1 MRSVKSAFALLLTRV
16 TEPRQPATLH
26 KKGGSVKRTISAM
39 RGKGSL
45 THNSRQFIAENVD
58 SSRTPLNIEYCNED
72 IRTVYH
78 KLFDDALA
86 RYNEKQTRKDR
97 IIDDY
102 YEKIRTGKQEKL
114 FEELIIQIGNK
125 DDMSAISENGQLA
138 RQILDE
144 YMQSFQQRNPTL
156 RVFSA
161 HLHMD
166 EATPHL
172 HIDFIPFTTGS
183 KRGLE
188 TRVSLKKALEALG
201 FAGGTKSH
209 TELNQWIES
218 EKQVLAS
225 IMAQHDI
232 EWEQKGTHEE
242 HLSVL
247 DYKKQE
253 RSKEVAALENQID
266 TLQEQTAVA
275 ATTLSEKQEQLDDI
289 APILKNTEKFVR
301 KYDDPE
307 RLLPEAGMLESGKAF
322 REKKALPILGKLLKY
337 ARSLFRENTELKAKV
352 QKLEKENTA
361 FKSANWNHTHEM
373 VRLKMENRELK
384 KDKSTLDALVGRIG
398 NDVLQK
404 LLSETPKEQ
413 PKHKEESL

>member
-1 MRSVKSAFALLLTRV
+1 
-16 TEPRQPATLH
+16 
-26 KKGGSVKRTISAM
+26 M

-45 THNSRQFIAENVD
+45 SHNSRQFIAENVD
-58 SSRTPLNIEYCNED
+58 SSRTPLNVEYRNED
-72 IRTVYH
+72 IRAVYH
-78 KLFDDALA
+78 ELFDDALA
-86 RYNEKQTRKDR
+86 HYNEKQTRRDR
-97 IIDDY
+97 VIDDY
-102 YEKIRTGKQEKL
+102 YEKIRTGKQEKP

-125 DDMSAISENGQLA
+125 DDMNASSENGQPA
-138 RQILDE
+138 RQMLDE

-183 KRGLE
+183 MRGLE

-201 FAGGTKSH
+201 FTGGTKSH
-209 TELNQWIES
+209 TELNQWIEA

-225 IMAQHDI
+225 IMARHDI

-253 RSKEVAALENQID
+253 RSKEVSALENQID

-275 ATTLSEKQEQLDDI
+275 ATALSEKQEQLDDI
-289 APILKNTEKFVR
+289 APILKNAEKFVR

-307 RLLPEAGMLESGKAF
+307 SLLPEAGILESGKAF

-361 FKSANWNHTHEM
+361 FKSANWNQTHEM
-373 VRLKMENRELK
+373 VRLQMENQELK
-384 KDKSTLDALVGRIG
+384 KDKSKLDALVGRIG

>member
-1 MRSVKSAFALLLTRV
+1 M
-16 TEPRQPATLH
+16 
-26 KKGGSVKRTISAM
+26 KRTISAM

-45 THNSRQFIAENVD
+45 THNHRDFIAENVD
-58 SSRTPLNIEYCNED
+58 SSRTPLNVEYCNED
-72 IRTVYH
+72 IRAVYH
-78 KLFDDALA
+78 ELFDDALA

-97 IIDDY
+97 VIDDY

-125 DDMSAISENGQLA
+125 DDMNASSENGQLA
-138 RQILDE
+138 RQMLDE

-188 TRVSLKKALEALG
+188 TRVSLKKALEVLG
-201 FAGGTKSH
+201 FTGGTKSH
-209 TELNQWIES
+209 TELNQWIEA
-218 EKQVLAS
+218 EKQALAS
-225 IMAQHDI
+225 IMARHDI

-253 RSKEVAALENQID
+253 RSKEVAALETQID
-266 TLQEQTAVA
+266 ALQEQTAVA

-322 REKKALPILGKLLKY
+322 REKKALPILEKLLKY

-361 FKSANWNHTHEM
+361 FKSANWNHTNEI
-373 VRLKMENRELK
+373 VKLKMENRELK
-384 KDKSTLDALVGRIG
+384 KDKGKLDALVGRIG

-404 LLSETPKEQ
+404 ALEGISKEHSKSQ
-413 PKHKEESL
+413 KDNKDEMR

>member
-1 MRSVKSAFALLLTRV
+1 M
-16 TEPRQPATLH
+16 
-26 KKGGSVKRTISAM
+26 KRTISAM

-45 THNSRQFIAENVD
+45 SHNRRDFIAENVD
-58 SSRTPLNIEYCNED
+58 SSRTPLNVEYCNED
-72 IRTVYH
+72 IRAVYH
-78 KLFDDALA
+78 ELFDDALA

-125 DDMSAISENGQLA
+125 DDMNVTSENGQLA
-138 RQILDE
+138 RQMLDE

-201 FAGGTKSH
+201 FTGGTKSH

-218 EKQVLAS
+218 EKQALAS
-225 IMAQHDI
+225 IMARHDI

-253 RSKEVAALENQID
+253 RSKEVAALETQID
-266 TLQEQTAVA
+266 ALQEQTATA
-275 ATTLSEKQEQLDDI
+275 ETMLSEKQEQLDDI

-322 REKKALPILGKLLKY
+322 REKKALPILGRLLKY
-337 ARSLFRENTELKAKV
+337 ARSLFRENTELKARV

-373 VRLKMENRELK
+373 VRLKMENQELHK
-384 KDKSTLDALVGRIG
+384 AKDKLDALVGRIG

-404 LLSETPKEQ
+404 LLKETPKEQ
-413 PKHKEESL
+413 LKHKEKSL

>member
-1 MRSVKSAFALLLTRV
+1 M
-16 TEPRQPATLH
+16 
-26 KKGGSVKRTISAM
+26 KRTISAM

-45 THNSRQFIAENVD
+45 SHNRRDFIAENVD
-58 SSRTPLNIEYCNED
+58 SSRTPLNVEYRNED
-72 IRTVYH
+72 IRAVYH
-78 KLFDDALA
+78 ELFDDALA

-97 IIDDY
+97 VIDDY

-125 DDMSAISENGQLA
+125 DDMNATSENGQLA
-138 RQILDE
+138 RQMLDE

-201 FAGGTKSH
+201 FTGGTKSH

-218 EKQVLAS
+218 EKQALAS
-225 IMAQHDI
+225 IMARHDI

-253 RSKEVAALENQID
+253 RSKEVAALETQIGA
-266 TLQEQTAVA
+266 LQEQTATA
-275 ATTLSEKQEQLDDI
+275 ETMLSEKQEQLDDI

-337 ARSLFRENTELKAKV
+337 ARSLFRENTELKAKM

-373 VRLKMENRELK
+373 VRLKTENQELHK
-384 KDKSTLDALVGRIG
+384 AKDKLDALVGRIG

-404 LLSETPKEQ
+404 LLKESPKEQ
-413 PKHKEESL
+413 LKHKEESL

>member
-1 MRSVKSAFALLLTRV
+1 M
-16 TEPRQPATLH
+16 
-26 KKGGSVKRTISAM
+26 KRTISAM

-45 THNSRQFIAENVD
+45 THNRRDFIAENVD
-58 SSRTPLNIEYCNED
+58 SSRTPLNIEYRNED

-78 KLFDDALA
+78 ELFDGALA

-97 IIDDY
+97 VIDDY

-125 DDMSAISENGQLA
+125 DDMNASSENGQLA
-138 RQILDE
+138 RQMLDE

-225 IMAQHDI
+225 IMARHDI
-232 EWEQKGTHEE
+232 QWEQKGTHEE

-253 RSKEVAALENQID
+253 RSKEVAALETQID
-266 TLQEQTAVA
+266 ALQEQTATA
-275 ATTLSEKQEQLDDI
+275 ETMLSEKQEQLDDI

-337 ARSLFRENTELKAKV
+337 ARSLFRENTELKVRV

-373 VRLKMENRELK
+373 VRLQMENQELK
-384 KDKSTLDALVGRIG
+384 KDKSKLDALVGRIG

-404 LLSETPKEQ
+404 LLKETPKEQ
-413 PKHKEESL
+413 PKHKEKSL

>member
-1 MRSVKSAFALLLTRV
+1 
-16 TEPRQPATLH
+16 
-26 KKGGSVKRTISAM
+26 M

-45 THNSRQFIAENVD
+45 THNRRDFIAENVD
-58 SSRTPLNIEYCNED
+58 SSRTPLNVEYRNED

-78 KLFDDALA
+78 ELFDDALA

-97 IIDDY
+97 VIDDY

-125 DDMSAISENGQLA
+125 DDMNATSENGQLA
-138 RQILDE
+138 RQMLDE

-183 KRGLE
+183 KRRLE

-201 FAGGTKSH
+201 FTGGTKSH

-218 EKQVLAS
+218 EKQALAS
-225 IMAQHDI
+225 IMARHDI

-373 VRLKMENRELK
+373 VRLQMENQELK
-384 KDKSTLDALVGRIG
+384 KDKSKLDALVGRIG

-404 LLSETPKEQ
+404 LLKETPKKQ

>member
-1 MRSVKSAFALLLTRV
+1 M
-16 TEPRQPATLH
+16 
-26 KKGGSVKRTISAM
+26 KRTISAM

-45 THNSRQFIAENVD
+45 SHNRRDFIAENVD
-58 SSRTPLNIEYCNED
+58 SSRTPLNVEYRNED

-78 KLFDDALA
+78 ELFDGALA

-97 IIDDY
+97 VIEDY
-102 YEKIRTGKQEKL
+102 YEKIRTGKQEKP

-125 DDMSAISENGQLA
+125 DDMNASSENGQLA
-138 RQILDE
+138 RQMLDE

-188 TRVSLKKALEALG
+188 TRVSLKKSLEALG
-201 FAGGTKSH
+201 FTGGTKSH

-225 IMAQHDI
+225 IMARHDI

-253 RSKEVAALENQID
+253 RSKEVAALETQIGA
-266 TLQEQTAVA
+266 LQEQTATA
-275 ATTLSEKQEQLDDI
+275 ETMLSEKQEQLDDI
-289 APILKNTEKFVR
+289 APILKNAEKFVR

-322 REKKALPILGKLLKY
+322 REKKALPILERLLKY

-352 QKLEKENTA
+352 QTLEKENTA
-361 FKSANWNHTHEM
+361 FKSANWNQTHEM

>member
-1 MRSVKSAFALLLTRV
+1 M
-16 TEPRQPATLH
+16 
-26 KKGGSVKRTISAM
+26 KRTISAM

-45 THNSRQFIAENVD
+45 THNRRDFIAENVD
-58 SSRTPLNIEYCNED
+58 SSRTPLNVEYCNED
-72 IRTVYH
+72 IRAVYH
-78 KLFDDALA
+78 ELFDDALA

-97 IIDDY
+97 VIDDY

-125 DDMSAISENGQLA
+125 DDMNASSENGQLA
-138 RQILDE
+138 RQMLDE

-218 EKQVLAS
+218 EKQALAS
-225 IMAQHDI
+225 IMARHDI

-253 RSKEVAALENQID
+253 RSKEVASLETQIGALQK
-266 TLQEQTAVA
+266 QTATA
-275 ATTLSEKQEQLDDI
+275 ETMLSEKQEQLDDI

-361 FKSANWNHTHEM
+361 FKSANWNQTHEM
-373 VRLKMENRELK
+373 VRLKTENQELK
-384 KDKSTLDALVGRIG
+384 KDKSKLDTLVGRIG

-404 LLSETPKEQ
+404 LLKETPKEQ

>member
-1 MRSVKSAFALLLTRV
+1 M
-16 TEPRQPATLH
+16 
-26 KKGGSVKRTISAM
+26 KRTISAM

-45 THNSRQFIAENVD
+45 SHNRRDFIAENVD
-58 SSRTPLNIEYCNED
+58 SSRTPLNVEYCNED
-72 IRTVYH
+72 IRAVYH
-78 KLFDDALA
+78 ELFDDALA
-86 RYNEKQTRKDR
+86 RYNEKQTRRDR
-97 IIDDY
+97 VIDDY

-125 DDMSAISENGQLA
+125 DDMNATSENGQLA
-138 RQILDE
+138 RQMLDE

-253 RSKEVAALENQID
+253 RSKEVAALETQID
-266 TLQEQTAVA
+266 TLQERTAVVETA
-275 ATTLSEKQEQLDDI
+275 LSEKQEQLDDI
-289 APILKNTEKFVR
+289 APILKNTEKFVQ

-307 RLLPEAGMLESGKAF
+307 GLLPEAGMLESGKAF

-373 VRLKMENRELK
+373 VRLQMENQKLK
-384 KDKSTLDALVGRIG
+384 KDKSKLDALVGRIG

-404 LLSETPKEQ
+404 LLNETPKEQ
-413 PKHKEESL
+413 PKHKEKSL

>member
-1 MRSVKSAFALLLTRV
+1 M
-16 TEPRQPATLH
+16 
-26 KKGGSVKRTISAM
+26 KRTISAM

-45 THNSRQFIAENVD
+45 THNRRDFIAENVD
-58 SSRTPLNIEYCNED
+58 SSRTPLNVEYRNED

-78 KLFDDALA
+78 ELFDDALA
-86 RYNEKQTRKDR
+86 RYNEKQTRRDR
-97 IIDDY
+97 VIDDY
-102 YEKIRTGKQEKL
+102 YEKIRMGKQEKL

-125 DDMSAISENGQLA
+125 DDMNATSENGQLA
-138 RQILDE
+138 RQMLDE

-201 FAGGTKSH
+201 FMGGTKSH

-218 EKQVLAS
+218 EKQALAS
-225 IMAQHDI
+225 IMARHAI

-253 RSKEVAALENQID
+253 RSKEVAALETQIGA
-266 TLQEQTAVA
+266 LQEQTATA
-275 ATTLSEKQEQLDDI
+275 ETMLSEKQEQLDDI
-289 APILKNTEKFVR
+289 APILKNAEKFVR

-322 REKKALPILGKLLKY
+322 REKKALPILGRLLKY

-361 FKSANWNHTHEM
+361 FKSANWNHTHET
-373 VRLKMENRELK
+373 VRLKMENQELHK
-384 KDKSTLDALVGRIG
+384 AKDKLDALVGRIG

-404 LLSETPKEQ
+404 LLKEQ
-413 PKHKEESL
+413 PKHKEKSL

>member
-1 MRSVKSAFALLLTRV
+1 M
-16 TEPRQPATLH
+16 
-26 KKGGSVKRTISAM
+26 KRTISAM

-45 THNSRQFIAENVD
+45 SHNRRDFIAENVD
-58 SSRTPLNIEYCNED
+58 SSRTPLNIEYRNED
-72 IRTVYH
+72 IRAVYH
-78 KLFDDALA
+78 ELFDNALA

-125 DDMSAISENGQLA
+125 DDMNASSENGQLA
-138 RQILDE
+138 RQMLDE

-188 TRVSLKKALEALG
+188 TRVSLKKSLEALG
-201 FAGGTKSH
+201 FTGGTKSH
-209 TELNQWIES
+209 TELNRWIEA
-218 EKQVLAS
+218 EKQALAS
-225 IMAQHDI
+225 IMARHDI
-232 EWEQKGTHEE
+232 EWAQKGTHEE

-253 RSKEVAALENQID
+253 RSKEVAALETQISA
-266 TLQEQTAVA
+266 LQGQTATA
-275 ATTLSEKQEQLDDI
+275 ETMLSEKQEQLDDI

-301 KYDDPE
+301 KYDNPE

-361 FKSANWNHTHEM
+361 FKSANWNHANEI
-373 VRLKMENRELK
+373 VKLKMENRELK
-384 KDKSTLDALVGRIG
+384 KDKGKLDALVGRIG

-404 LLSETPKEQ
+404 ALEGISKEHSKSQ
-413 PKHKEESL
+413 KDNKDEMRQMLF

>member
-1 MRSVKSAFALLLTRV
+1 M
-16 TEPRQPATLH
+16 
-26 KKGGSVKRTISAM
+26 KRTISAM

-45 THNSRQFIAENVD
+45 SHNRRDFIAENVD
-58 SSRTPLNIEYCNED
+58 SSRTPLNVEYCNED
-72 IRTVYH
+72 IRAVYH
-78 KLFDDALA
+78 ELFDDALA
-86 RYNEKQTRKDR
+86 HYNEKQTRKDR
-97 IIDDY
+97 VIDDY
-102 YEKIRTGKQEKL
+102 YEKIRTGKQEKP

-125 DDMSAISENGQLA
+125 DDMNASSENGQLA
-138 RQILDE
+138 RQMLDE

-201 FAGGTKSH
+201 FMGGTKSH

-225 IMAQHDI
+225 IMARHDI

-275 ATTLSEKQEQLDDI
+275 ATALSEKQEQLDDI

-337 ARSLFRENTELKAKV
+337 ARSLFRENTELKARV

-373 VRLKMENRELK
+373 VRLKMENQELHK
-384 KDKSTLDALVGRIG
+384 AKDKLDALVGRIG

-404 LLSETPKEQ
+404 LLSETLKEQ
-413 PKHKEESL
+413 PKHKEKSL

>member
-1 MRSVKSAFALLLTRV
+1 M
-16 TEPRQPATLH
+16 
-26 KKGGSVKRTISAM
+26 KRTISAM

-45 THNSRQFIAENVD
+45 THNRRDFIAENVD
-58 SSRTPLNIEYCNED
+58 SSRTPLNIEYRNED
-72 IRTVYH
+72 IRAVYH
-78 KLFDDALA
+78 ELFDDALA
-86 RYNEKQTRKDR
+86 RYNEKQTRRDR
-97 IIDDY
+97 VIDDY

-125 DDMSAISENGQLA
+125 DDMNASSENGQLA
-138 RQILDE
+138 RQMLNE

-188 TRVSLKKALEALG
+188 TRVSLKKAMEALG

-218 EKQVLAS
+218 EKQALAS
-225 IMAQHDI
+225 IMARHDI

-253 RSKEVAALENQID
+253 RSKEVAALETQIG
-266 TLQEQTAVA
+266 TLQEQTATA
-275 ATTLSEKQEQLDDI
+275 ETMLSEKQEQLDDI

-322 REKKALPILGKLLKY
+322 REKKALPILGKLLKC

-352 QKLEKENTA
+352 QKLEQENTA
-361 FKSANWNHTHEM
+361 FKSANWNHTNEI
-373 VRLKMENRELK
+373 VKLKMENRELHK
-384 KDKSTLDALVGRIG
+384 AKDKLDALVGRIG

-404 LLSETPKEQ
+404 ALEEMSKEHSKPQ
-413 PKHKEESL
+413 KDNKDEMR

>member
-1 MRSVKSAFALLLTRV
+1 M
-16 TEPRQPATLH
+16 
-26 KKGGSVKRTISAM
+26 KRTISAM

-45 THNSRQFIAENVD
+45 SHNSRQFIAENVD
-58 SSRTPLNIEYCNED
+58 SSRTPLNVEYRNED
-72 IRTVYH
+72 IRAVYH
-78 KLFDDALA
+78 ELFDDALA
-86 RYNEKQTRKDR
+86 HYNEKQTRRDR
-97 IIDDY
+97 VIDDY

-125 DDMSAISENGQLA
+125 DDMNASSENGQLA
-138 RQILDE
+138 RQMLNE

-201 FAGGTKSH
+201 FTGGTKSH

-218 EKQVLAS
+218 EKQALAS

-232 EWEQKGTHEE
+232 EWAQKGTHEE

-253 RSKEVAALENQID
+253 RSKEVAALETQID
-266 TLQEQTAVA
+266 ALQERTATA
-275 ATTLSEKQEQLDDI
+275 EIMLSEKQEQLDDI
-289 APILKNTEKFVR
+289 APILKNIEKFVR

-322 REKKALPILGKLLKY
+322 REKKALPILGNLLKY

-373 VRLKMENRELK
+373 VRLKMENQELYK
-384 KDKSTLDALVGRIG
+384 AKDKLDALVGRIG

-404 LLSETPKEQ
+404 LLKETPKEQ
-413 PKHKEESL
+413 PKHKEKSL

>member
-1 MRSVKSAFALLLTRV
+1 M
-16 TEPRQPATLH
+16 
-26 KKGGSVKRTISAM
+26 KRTISAM

-45 THNSRQFIAENVD
+45 SHNRRDFIAENVD
-58 SSRTPLNIEYCNED
+58 SSRTPLNVEYCNED
-72 IRTVYH
+72 IHAVYH
-78 KLFDDALA
+78 ELFDDALA

-97 IIDDY
+97 VIDDY

-125 DDMSAISENGQLA
+125 DDMNATSENGQLA
-138 RQILDE
+138 RQMLDE

-183 KRGLE
+183 MRGLE

-201 FAGGTKSH
+201 FTGGTKSH
-209 TELNQWIES
+209 TELNQWIEA

-225 IMAQHDI
+225 IMARHDI

-253 RSKEVAALENQID
+253 RSKEVAALETQID
-266 TLQEQTAVA
+266 SLQEQTATA
-275 ATTLSEKQEQLDDI
+275 ETALSEKQEQLDDI

-322 REKKALPILGKLLKY
+322 RKKKALPILGRLLKY

-373 VRLKMENRELK
+373 VRLQMENQELHK
-384 KDKSTLDALVGRIG
+384 AKDKLDALVGRIG

-404 LLSETPKEQ
+404 LLNETPKAQ

>member
-1 MRSVKSAFALLLTRV
+1 M
-16 TEPRQPATLH
+16 
-26 KKGGSVKRTISAM
+26 KRTISAM

-45 THNSRQFIAENVD
+45 THNRRDFIAENVD
-58 SSRTPLNIEYCNED
+58 SSRTPLNVEYRNED
-72 IRTVYH
+72 IRAVYH
-78 KLFDDALA
+78 ELFDDALA

-125 DDMSAISENGQLA
+125 DDMNASSENGQLA
-138 RQILDE
+138 RQMLDE

-209 TELNQWIES
+209 TEPNQWIEA
-218 EKQVLAS
+218 EKQALAS
-225 IMAQHDI
+225 IMARHDI

-361 FKSANWNHTHEM
+361 FKSANWNHTHET
-373 VRLKMENRELK
+373 VRLKMENQELHK
-384 KDKSTLDALVGRIG
+384 AKDKLDALVGRIG

>member
-1 MRSVKSAFALLLTRV
+1 M
-16 TEPRQPATLH
+16 
-26 KKGGSVKRTISAM
+26 KRTISAM

-45 THNSRQFIAENVD
+45 THNRRDFIAENVD
-58 SSRTPLNIEYCNED
+58 SSRTPLNVEYRNED
-72 IRTVYH
+72 IRAVYH
-78 KLFDDALA
+78 ELFDDALA

-125 DDMSAISENGQLA
+125 NDMNASSENGQLA
-138 RQILDE
+138 RQMLDE

-201 FAGGTKSH
+201 FAGGTKSR

-218 EKQVLAS
+218 EKQALAS
-225 IMAQHDI
+225 IMARHDI

-242 HLSVL
+242 HLPVL

-266 TLQEQTAVA
+266 TLQEQTSVA
-275 ATTLSEKQEQLDDI
+275 ATALSEKQEQLDDI

-361 FKSANWNHTHEM
+361 FKLANWNHTHEM
-373 VRLKMENRELK
+373 VRLQMENQELK
-384 KDKSTLDALVGRIG
+384 KDKSKLDALVGRIG

-404 LLSETPKEQ
+404 LLKETPKEQ
-413 PKHKEESL
+413 PKHKEKSL

>member
-1 MRSVKSAFALLLTRV
+1 M
-16 TEPRQPATLH
+16 
-26 KKGGSVKRTISAM
+26 KRTISAM

-45 THNSRQFIAENVD
+45 THNRRDFIAENVD
-58 SSRTPLNIEYCNED
+58 SSRTPLNIEYRNED
-72 IRTVYH
+72 IQAVYH
-78 KLFDDALA
+78 ELFDDALV

-97 IIDDY
+97 VIDDY

-125 DDMSAISENGQLA
+125 DDMNASSENGQLA
-138 RQILDE
+138 KQILDE

-188 TRVSLKKALEALG
+188 TRVSLKKALGALG

-218 EKQVLAS
+218 EKQALAS
-225 IMAQHDI
+225 IMARHDI

-322 REKKALPILGKLLKY
+322 REKKALPILGKLLKC

-361 FKSANWNHTHEM
+361 FKSANWNHTNEI
-373 VRLKMENRELK
+373 VKLKMENRELK
-384 KDKSTLDALVGRIG
+384 KDKGKLDALVGRIG

>member
-1 MRSVKSAFALLLTRV
+1 M
-16 TEPRQPATLH
+16 
-26 KKGGSVKRTISAM
+26 KRTISAM

-45 THNSRQFIAENVD
+45 THNRRDFIAENVD
-58 SSRTPLNIEYCNED
+58 SSRTPLNVEYCNED
-72 IRTVYH
+72 IRAVYH
-78 KLFDDALA
+78 ELFDNALA

-97 IIDDY
+97 VIDDY
-102 YEKIRTGKQEKL
+102 YEKIRTGKQEKP

-125 DDMSAISENGQLA
+125 DDMNASSENGQLA
-138 RQILDE
+138 RQMLDE

-209 TELNQWIES
+209 TELNQWIEA

-225 IMAQHDI
+225 IMARHDI

-253 RSKEVAALENQID
+253 RSKEVSALENQID
-266 TLQEQTAVA
+266 TLQEQTTVA
-275 ATTLSEKQEQLDDI
+275 ATALSEKQEQLDDI
-289 APILKNTEKFVR
+289 APILKNAEKFVR

-307 RLLPEAGMLESGKAF
+307 RLLPEAGILESGKAF
-322 REKKALPILGKLLKY
+322 REKKALPILGNLLKY

-361 FKSANWNHTHEM
+361 FKSANWNHANEI
-373 VRLKMENRELK
+373 VKLKMENRELK
-384 KDKSTLDALVGRIG
+384 KDKGKLDALVGRIG

-404 LLSETPKEQ
+404 LLKETPKEQ
-413 PKHKEESL
+413 PKHKEKSL

>member
-1 MRSVKSAFALLLTRV
+1 
-16 TEPRQPATLH
+16 
-26 KKGGSVKRTISAM
+26 M

-45 THNSRQFIAENVD
+45 THNRRDFIAENVD
-58 SSRTPLNIEYCNED
+58 SSRTPLNVEYRNED
-72 IRTVYH
+72 IRAVYH
-78 KLFDDALA
+78 ELFDNALA

-97 IIDDY
+97 VIDDY

-125 DDMSAISENGQLA
+125 DDMNASSENGQLA
-138 RQILDE
+138 RQMLDE

-218 EKQVLAS
+218 EKQALAS
-225 IMAQHDI
+225 IMARHDI

-253 RSKEVAALENQID
+253 RSKEVAALETQID
-266 TLQEQTAVA
+266 ALQEQTATA
-275 ATTLSEKQEQLDDI
+275 ETMLSEKQEQLDDI

-337 ARSLFRENTELKAKV
+337 ARSLFRENTELKAKM

-373 VRLKMENRELK
+373 VRLKTENQELHK
-384 KDKSTLDALVGRIG
+384 AKDKLDALVGRIG

-404 LLSETPKEQ
+404 ALEEMSKEHSKPQ
-413 PKHKEESL
+413 KDNKDEMR

>member
-1 MRSVKSAFALLLTRV
+1 
-16 TEPRQPATLH
+16 
-26 KKGGSVKRTISAM
+26 M

-45 THNSRQFIAENVD
+45 THNRRDFIAENVD

-72 IRTVYH
+72 IRAIYH
-78 KLFDDALA
+78 ELFDDALA
-86 RYNEKQTRKDR
+86 RYNEKQTRRDR
-97 IIDDY
+97 VIDDY
-102 YEKIRTGKQEKL
+102 YEKIRTGKQEKP

-125 DDMSAISENGQLA
+125 DDMNASSENGQLA
-138 RQILDE
+138 RQMLDE

-218 EKQVLAS
+218 EKQALAS
-225 IMAQHDI
+225 IMARHDI
-232 EWEQKGTHEE
+232 EWEQKRTHEE

-253 RSKEVAALENQID
+253 RSKEVAALETQIGA
-266 TLQEQTAVA
+266 LQEQTATA
-275 ATTLSEKQEQLDDI
+275 ETMLSEKQEQLDDI
-289 APILKNTEKFVR
+289 APILKNTEKFVQ

-361 FKSANWNHTHEM
+361 FKSANWNHANEI
-373 VRLKMENRELK
+373 VKLKMENRELK
-384 KDKSTLDALVGRIG
+384 KDKGKLDALVGRIG

-404 LLSETPKEQ
+404 ELEGISKEHSKSQ
-413 PKHKEESL
+413 KDNKDEMR

>member
-1 MRSVKSAFALLLTRV
+1 M
-16 TEPRQPATLH
+16 
-26 KKGGSVKRTISAM
+26 KRTISAM

-45 THNSRQFIAENVD
+45 SHNRRDFIAENVD
-58 SSRTPLNIEYCNED
+58 SSRTPLNVEYRNED
-72 IRTVYH
+72 IRAVYH
-78 KLFDDALA
+78 ELFDDALA
-86 RYNEKQTRKDR
+86 RYNEKQTRRDR
-97 IIDDY
+97 VIDDY

-125 DDMSAISENGQLA
+125 DDMNASSENGRLA
-138 RQILDE
+138 RQMLDE

-201 FAGGTKSH
+201 FTGGTKSH
-209 TELNQWIES
+209 TELNQWIEA
-218 EKQVLAS
+218 EKQALAS
-225 IMAQHDI
+225 IMARHDI

-253 RSKEVAALENQID
+253 RSKEVATLETQIGA
-266 TLQEQTAVA
+266 LQEQTAVA
-275 ATTLSEKQEQLDDI
+275 ATALSEKQEQLDDI

-337 ARSLFRENTELKAKV
+337 ARSLFRENTELKARV

-373 VRLKMENRELK
+373 VRLQMENQELK
-384 KDKSTLDALVGRIG
+384 NDKSKLDALVGRIG

-404 LLSETPKEQ
+404 LLKETPKEH

>member
-1 MRSVKSAFALLLTRV
+1 M
-16 TEPRQPATLH
+16 
-26 KKGGSVKRTISAM
+26 KRTISAM

-45 THNSRQFIAENVD
+45 SHNRRDFIAENVD
-58 SSRTPLNIEYCNED
+58 SSRTPLNVEYRNED

-78 KLFDDALA
+78 ELFDDALA
-86 RYNEKQTRKDR
+86 RYNEKQTRRDR
-97 IIDDY
+97 VIDDY

-125 DDMSAISENGQLA
+125 DDMNTTSENGQLA
-138 RQILDE
+138 RQMLDE

-218 EKQVLAS
+218 EKQALAS
-225 IMAQHDI
+225 IMARHDI
-232 EWEQKGTHEE
+232 QWEQKGTHEE

-275 ATTLSEKQEQLDDI
+275 ATALSEKQEQLDDI

-322 REKKALPILGKLLKY
+322 REKKALPILGNLLKY
-337 ARSLFRENTELKAKV
+337 ARSLFRENTELKVKV

-361 FKSANWNHTHEM
+361 FKSANWNHTNEI
-373 VRLKMENRELK
+373 VKLKMENRELK
-384 KDKSTLDALVGRIG
+384 KDKGKLDALVGRIG

-404 LLSETPKEQ
+404 LLKETPKEQ

>member
-1 MRSVKSAFALLLTRV
+1 M
-16 TEPRQPATLH
+16 
-26 KKGGSVKRTISAM
+26 KRTISAM

-45 THNSRQFIAENVD
+45 SHNSRQFIAENVD
-58 SSRTPLNIEYCNED
+58 SSRTPLNVEYCNED
-72 IRTVYH
+72 IRAVYH
-78 KLFDDALA
+78 ELFDDALA

-97 IIDDY
+97 VIDDY

-125 DDMSAISENGQLA
+125 DDMNASSENGQLA
-138 RQILDE
+138 RQMLDE

-209 TELNQWIES
+209 TELNQWIET
-218 EKQVLAS
+218 EKQALAS
-225 IMAQHDI
+225 IMARHDI

-253 RSKEVAALENQID
+253 RSKEVAALETQID
-266 TLQEQTAVA
+266 ALQEQTATA
-275 ATTLSEKQEQLDDI
+275 ETMLSEKQEQLDDI

-337 ARSLFRENTELKAKV
+337 ARSLFRENTELKVKV
-352 QKLEKENTA
+352 QKLEKENSA
-361 FKSANWNHTHEM
+361 FKSANWNHTNEI
-373 VRLKMENRELK
+373 VKLKMENQELHK
-384 KDKSTLDALVGRIG
+384 AKDKLDALVGRIG

-404 LLSETPKEQ
+404 LLRETPKEQ
-413 PKHKEESL
+413 PKYKEESL

>member
-1 MRSVKSAFALLLTRV
+1 
-16 TEPRQPATLH
+16 
-26 KKGGSVKRTISAM
+26 M

-45 THNSRQFIAENVD
+45 THNRRDFIAENVD
-58 SSRTPLNIEYCNED
+58 SSRTLLNIEYRNED
-72 IRTVYH
+72 IRAVYH
-78 KLFDDALA
+78 ELFDDALA
-86 RYNEKQTRKDR
+86 RYNEKQTRRDR
-97 IIDDY
+97 VIDDY

-125 DDMSAISENGQLA
+125 DDMNASSENGQLA
-138 RQILDE
+138 RQMLDE

-218 EKQVLAS
+218 EKQALAS
-225 IMAQHDI
+225 IMARHDI

-242 HLSVL
+242 YLSVL

-337 ARSLFRENTELKAKV
+337 ARSLFRENTELKVRV

-373 VRLKMENRELK
+373 VRLQMENQKLK
-384 KDKSTLDALVGRIG
+384 KDKSKLDALVGRIG

>member
-1 MRSVKSAFALLLTRV
+1 M
-16 TEPRQPATLH
+16 
-26 KKGGSVKRTISAM
+26 KRTISAM

-45 THNSRQFIAENVD
+45 SHNSRQFIAENVD
-58 SSRTPLNIEYCNED
+58 SSRTPLNIEYRNED
-72 IRTVYH
+72 IRAVYH
-78 KLFDDALA
+78 ELFDNALA
-86 RYNEKQTRKDR
+86 RYNEKQPRKDR
-97 IIDDY
+97 VIDDY
-102 YEKIRTGKQEKL
+102 YEKIRIGKQEKP

-125 DDMSAISENGQLA
+125 DDMNASSENGQLA
-138 RQILDE
+138 RQMLDE

-201 FAGGTKSH
+201 FTGGTKSH

-218 EKQVLAS
+218 EKQALAS
-225 IMAQHDI
+225 IMARHDI

-373 VRLKMENRELK
+373 VRLKMENQELHK
-384 KDKSTLDALVGRIG
+384 AKDKLDALVGRIG

-404 LLSETPKEQ
+404 LLKETPKEQ
-413 PKHKEESL
+413 PKHKEKSL

>member
-1 MRSVKSAFALLLTRV
+1 M
-16 TEPRQPATLH
+16 
-26 KKGGSVKRTISAM
+26 KRTISAM

-45 THNSRQFIAENVD
+45 THNRRDFIAENVD
-58 SSRTPLNIEYCNED
+58 SSRTPLNVEYCNED
-72 IRTVYH
+72 IRAVYH
-78 KLFDDALA
+78 ELFDDALA

-125 DDMSAISENGQLA
+125 DDMNASSENGQLA
-138 RQILDE
+138 RQMLDE

-201 FAGGTKSH
+201 FTGGTKSH
-209 TELNQWIES
+209 TELNQWIKS
-218 EKQVLAS
+218 EKQALAS
-225 IMAQHDI
+225 IMARHDI

-275 ATTLSEKQEQLDDI
+275 ATALSEKQEQLDDI

-361 FKSANWNHTHEM
+361 FKSANWNHTHET
-373 VRLKMENRELK
+373 VRLKMENQELRK
-384 KDKSTLDALVGRIG
+384 AKDKLDALVGRIG

>member
-1 MRSVKSAFALLLTRV
+1 M
-16 TEPRQPATLH
+16 
-26 KKGGSVKRTISAM
+26 KRTISAM

-45 THNSRQFIAENVD
+45 THNRRDFIAENVD
-58 SSRTPLNIEYCNED
+58 SSRTPLNIEYHNED
-72 IRTVYH
+72 IQAVYH
-78 KLFDDALA
+78 ELFDGALA

-125 DDMSAISENGQLA
+125 DDMNATSENGQLA
-138 RQILDE
+138 RQMLDE

-201 FAGGTKSH
+201 FTGGTKSH
-209 TELNQWIES
+209 TELNQWIEA
-218 EKQVLAS
+218 EKQALAS
-225 IMAQHDI
+225 IMARHDI

-253 RSKEVAALENQID
+253 RSKEVAALETQID
-266 TLQEQTAVA
+266 ALQEQTATA
-275 ATTLSEKQEQLDDI
+275 ETMLSEKQEQLDDI

-352 QKLEKENTA
+352 QTLEKENTA

-373 VRLKMENRELK
+373 VRLKMENQELHK
-384 KDKSTLDALVGRIG
+384 AKDKLDALVGRIG

-404 LLSETPKEQ
+404 LLRETPKEQ

>member
-1 MRSVKSAFALLLTRV
+1 MS
-16 TEPRQPATLH
+16 
-26 KKGGSVKRTISAM
+26 
-39 RGKGSL
+39 
-45 THNSRQFIAENVD
+45 HNSRQFIAENVD
-58 SSRTPLNIEYCNED
+58 SSRTPLNIEYHNED
-72 IRTVYH
+72 IRAVYH
-78 KLFDDALA
+78 ELFDDALA

-97 IIDDY
+97 VIDDY
-102 YEKIRTGKQEKL
+102 YEKIRTGKQEKP

-125 DDMSAISENGQLA
+125 DDMNASSENGQLA
-138 RQILDE
+138 RQMLDE

-201 FAGGTKSH
+201 FTGGTKSH

-218 EKQVLAS
+218 EKQALAS
-225 IMAQHDI
+225 IMARHDI
-232 EWEQKGTHEE
+232 EWEQKGTYEE

-373 VRLKMENRELK
+373 VRLQMENQELK
-384 KDKSTLDALVGRIG
+384 KDKSKLDALVGRIG

-404 LLSETPKEQ
+404 LLKETPKKQ
-413 PKHKEESL
+413 LKHKEESL